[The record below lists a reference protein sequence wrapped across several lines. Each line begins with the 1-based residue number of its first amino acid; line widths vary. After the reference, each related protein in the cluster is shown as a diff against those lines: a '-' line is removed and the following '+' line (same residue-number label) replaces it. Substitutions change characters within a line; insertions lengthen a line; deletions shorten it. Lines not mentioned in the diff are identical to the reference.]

1 VNCPACGTSNEP
13 ARKFCRECGA
23 ALLLRCPSCGT
34 GNPPGDK
41 FCGECGTAL
50 AAAPAPPAAAAPA
63 APAPAA
69 AAAAERRL
77 VSVLFVD
84 LVGFT
89 TLSERRDPED
99 VRELLTRYFDTARRL
114 VERYGGVV
122 EKFIG
127 DAVMAV
133 WGTPTAQEDD
143 AERAVRAALDLVDAV
158 AVLGAEVGAD
168 ELAARAGV
176 LTGGAA
182 VTLGAEGQGMVAGDL
197 VNTAARVQA
206 AAAPGTVLVGEAT
219 RRATEAA
226 VVYADAGAHQLKGK
240 AEPVP
245 LWRAVRVVAGRGGT
259 LRAAGLEPPF
269 TGRERELRLVKE
281 LFHATAEERRA
292 RLVSVEGVG
301 GIGKSRLAWEFEK
314 YIDGLLE
321 GVWWHRGRCLAY
333 GEGVT
338 YWALAEMVRMRAG
351 ILEAEPSG
359 TAMAKLA
366 AAVDE
371 HVADPEERRWIQPRL
386 AHLLG
391 LEELA
396 VTERD
401 DLFSAWRRFFE
412 CLSQRS
418 VTVLVFE
425 DLQWAD
431 AALLD
436 FIDHLLDW
444 SSAHPLYVLV
454 LARPELHDRH
464 PGWAARRRG
473 ATSIPLAPL
482 PAPQMEQLL
491 AGLVPGLPDGLRRQI
506 LDRAEGVPLYA
517 VETVRM
523 LLDRGLLERHGDRY
537 RVAGAVQD
545 LEVPETLHALIAARL
560 DGLAPEE
567 RRLLQ
572 DAAVLGKTF
581 TSAALAALGGTSPE
595 RLERLL
601 GGLVRKELL
610 SIQADPRSPE
620 RGQYGFLQDMV
631 RRVAYETLARRERR
645 ARHLAAAAHL
655 ETAWGAKEDEIVEVV
670 AAHYLQAWRAGPDTP
685 DAAGIKAKAIELL
698 AGAGR
703 RAASLAAGAEARR
716 YFEQAAELADDPV
729 ARAGL
734 LEQAGQMAW
743 MAADGD
749 QAGGLFG
756 QAIELF
762 EAAGLTHPAARVSAR
777 LADVDWSAGRLE
789 EGLGRMRAAF
799 EVLTGDEPDADLA
812 TLAAQLGR
820 LEVFSGA
827 LDDAAGHLE
836 LALEVAEALSLPEVL
851 AEALATKASVL
862 HFRGRVNESQG
873 LTARALQIALEHDLA
888 SAAVRAYG
896 NLAFVLSSRDRHEA
910 AVEQLE
916 RGLAMARKVGSRPWE
931 LHLLDAL
938 VDTLLMLGRWDE
950 ADARAAEIPEPQVA
964 SGAAVLASVTSLPE
978 MHVRRGEL
986 ERAEGL
992 LARGAALRDSGDLQ
1006 DRAAAWASWAVLL
1019 QAQGR
1024 HAEALKAAGEALG
1037 AREQLGPDAQGV
1049 KFGLVAAV
1057 EAALALGDLDRAEEL
1072 LSIVERL
1079 RPGQRPPFLDAQ
1091 ASRFRAHLAAGRGR
1105 PDQVEPGYKAAAGL
1119 LRELGSPFWLG
1130 VVLLEHAEWLA
1141 AQDRPGEADPLL
1153 EEAGAIFERLGARP
1167 WTERLHRL
1175 AGRPAQA
1182 RS

>member
-1 VNCPACGTSNEP
+1 MRCLACDTGNEP
-13 ARKFCRECGA
+13 SRKFCRECGA

-50 AAAPAPPAAAAPA
+50 AAPAGPAPA
-63 APAPAA
+63 APPPS
-69 AAAAERRL
+69 AERRL

-99 VRELLTRYFDTARRL
+99 VRELLSRYFDTARRL

-143 AERAVRAALDLVDAV
+143 AERAVRAALDLVEAV
-158 AVLGAEVGAD
+158 AVLGSEVGAD

-219 RRATEAA
+219 RRASEAA

-245 LWRAVRVVAGRGGT
+245 LWRAVRVVAGRGGS
-259 LRAAGLEPPF
+259 LRAAGLEAPF

-321 GVWWHRGRCLAY
+321 DVWWHRGRCLAY
-333 GEGVT
+333 GEGIA
-338 YWALAEMVRMRAG
+338 YWALAEMVRMRAE
-351 ILEAEPSG
+351 IVEAEPPG

-371 HVADPEERRWIQPRL
+371 HVADPEERRWILPRL

-396 VTERD
+396 ATERD

-412 CLSQRS
+412 RLSQRG

-431 AALLD
+431 TALLD

-454 LARPELHDRH
+454 LARPELYDRH

-473 ATSIPLAPL
+473 ATSIPLGPL

-491 AGLVPGLPDGLRRQI
+491 AGLVPGLPDELRRQI
-506 LDRAEGVPLYA
+506 LERAEGIPLYA

-523 LLDRGLLERHGDRY
+523 LLDRGLVERHGDRY

-560 DGLAPEE
+560 DGLAPAE

-581 TSAALAALGGTSPE
+581 TSAALAALGGGSPE
-595 RLERLL
+595 RLEPLL

-620 RGQYGFLQDMV
+620 RGQYGFLQDLV
-631 RRVAYETLARRERR
+631 RRVAYDTLARRDRR
-645 ARHLAAAAHL
+645 ERHLAAAAHL
-655 ETAWGAKEDEIVEVV
+655 EAAWGAKEDEIVEVV
-670 AAHYLQAWRAGPDTP
+670 AAHYLEAWRAGPDTP

-703 RAASLAAGAEARR
+703 RAASLAARAEARR

-743 MAADGD
+743 MAGDGEP
-749 QAGGLFG
+749 AGELFG

-762 EAAGLTHPAARVSAR
+762 TAAGRTHSAARVSAR
-777 LADVDWSAGRLE
+777 LAEVDWSTGHLE
-789 EGLGRMRAAF
+789 EALARMRAAF
-799 EVLTGDEPDADLA
+799 EVLAGDRPDADLA

-827 LDDAAGHLE
+827 LADAAGHLE
-836 LALEVAEALSLPEVL
+836 LALEVAEGLDLPEVL
-851 AEALATKASVL
+851 AEALNTKGSL
-862 HFRGRVNESQG
+862 LQFRGRTNESQA
-873 LTARALQIALEHDLA
+873 LTARALEIALEHDLTP
-888 SAAVRAYG
+888 AALRAYA
-896 NLAFVLSSRDRHEA
+896 NLAFLLSSRDRHEA
-910 AVEQLE
+910 AHELGEQA
-916 RGLAMARKVGSRPWE
+916 LAMARKVGNRIWE
-931 LHLLDAL
+931 LQLLDAGI
-938 VDTLLMLGRWDE
+938 DTLLQLGRWDE
-950 ADARAAEIPEPQVA
+950 AVAWAAEIPEEHMTAAYMA
-964 SGAAVLASVTSLPE
+964 SLVTVLPE
-978 MHVRRGEL
+978 MHARRGEL
-986 ERAEGL
+986 ERAEWL
-992 LARGAALRDSGDLQ
+992 LERGASYGDSRDLQ
-1006 DRAAAWASWAVLL
+1006 IRAAWWAARAVVLG
-1019 QAQGR
+1019 AR
-1024 HAEALKAAGEALG
+1024 DHHAEALQAAGQALDAIG
-1037 AREQLGPDAQGV
+1037 ELGQDAQGV
-1049 KFGLVAAV
+1049 RDGLVAAV
-1057 EAALALGDLDRAEEL
+1057 EAALTLGDLDRAGEL
-1072 LSIVERL
+1072 VAVVERL

-1091 ASRFRAHLAAGRGR
+1091 ASRFRAHLAAGRGQH
-1105 PDQVEPGYKAAAGL
+1105 DHVEAGFKGSAGL
-1119 LRELGSPFWLG
+1119 LRELSMPFWLG
-1130 VVLLEHAEWLA
+1130 VVLLEHAEWLT
-1141 AQDRPGEADPLL
+1141 AQNRPGDAAPLL

-1167 WTERLHRL
+1167 WTERVGRL

>member
-1 VNCPACGTSNEP
+1 MRCPACDTGNEP
-13 ARKFCRECGA
+13 SRKFCRECGA
-23 ALLLRCPSCGT
+23 PLVLRCPACGT
-34 GNPPGDK
+34 GNPPSDK

-50 AAAPAPPAAAAPA
+50 ATAAAAA
-63 APAPAA
+63 FAPVPEPSPPP
-69 AAAAERRL
+69 AAAERRL

-114 VERYGGVV
+114 VDRYGGVV

-143 AERAVRAALDLVDAV
+143 AERAVRAALDLVEAV
-158 AVLGAEVGAD
+158 AVLGAEVGAA

-182 VTLGAEGQGMVAGDL
+182 VTLGAEGQGIVAGDL

-206 AAAPGTVLVGEAT
+206 AAEPGSVLVGEAT

-226 VVYADAGAHQLKGK
+226 VVYADAGAHRLKGK

-259 LRAAGLEPPF
+259 LRAAGLEAPF

-292 RLVSVEGVG
+292 RLVWVEGVG

-321 GVWWHRGRCLAY
+321 DVWWHRGRCLAY

-338 YWALAEMVRMRAG
+338 YWALAEMVRMRAE
-351 ILEAEPSG
+351 IVEAEPPG
-359 TAMAKLA
+359 TAVAKLA

-371 HVADPEERRWIQPRL
+371 HVADPEERRWILPRL

-396 VTERD
+396 ATERD

-412 CLSQRS
+412 HLSQRG

-431 AALLD
+431 AGLLD

-473 ATSIPLAPL
+473 ATSIPLGPL

-491 AGLVPGLPDGLRRQI
+491 AGLVPGLPGGLRRQI
-506 LDRAEGVPLYA
+506 LERAEGIPLYA

-523 LLDRGLLERHGDRY
+523 LLDRGLLERRGDRY
-537 RVAGAVQD
+537 QVAAAVQD

-581 TSAALAALGGTSPE
+581 TSGALAALGGTAPD
-595 RLERLL
+595 RLEPLL
-601 GGLVRKELL
+601 AGLVRKELL

-620 RGQYGFLQDMV
+620 RGQYGFLQDLV
-631 RRVAYETLARRERR
+631 RRVAYETLARRERQ

-655 ETAWGAKEDEIVEVV
+655 EAAWGAKEDEIVEVV
-670 AAHYLQAWRAGPDTP
+670 AAHYLEAWRAGPDTP

-703 RAASLAAGAEARR
+703 RAASLAAGAEASR

-743 MAADGD
+743 LAGNGEE
-749 QAGGLFG
+749 AGGLFR

-762 EAAGLTHPAARVSAR
+762 EAAGRTHPAARVSAR
-777 LADVDWSAGRLE
+777 LGEVDWANGRLE
-789 EGLGRMRAAF
+789 EALARMRAAF
-799 EVLTGDEPDADLA
+799 QVLAGDEPDEDLA

-820 LEVFSGA
+820 IELFSGA

-836 LALEVAEALSLPEVL
+836 VALEAAEALGLPEVL
-851 AEALATKASVL
+851 AEALNSKGAVL
-862 HFRGRVNESQG
+862 QFRRRGNES
-873 LTARALQIALEHDLA
+873 LALQAHALQVALEHDLA
-888 SAAVRAYG
+888 SATLRAYT
-896 NLAFVLSSRDRHEA
+896 NLSFTLGSRDRYDDA
-910 AVEQLE
+910 LGLLE
-916 RGLAMARKVGSRPWE
+916 RGLTLARKVGNRIWE
-931 LHLLDAL
+931 LQLLDTMVDMLL
-938 VDTLLMLGRWDE
+938 VLGRWDE
-950 ADARAAEIPEPQVA
+950 ATALAAQIPESQIA
-964 SGAAVLASVTSLPE
+964 TTGIIASVTSLPE
-978 MHVRRGEL
+978 MHAQRGEL
-986 ERAEGL
+986 ERAEEL
-992 LARGAALRDSGDLQ
+992 LALGAQLAGSGDLQ
-1006 DRAAAWASWAVLL
+1006 DRAAYRATRAVVL
-1019 QAQGR
+1019 QAQDR
-1024 HAEALKAAGEALG
+1024 HAEALRAAGEALEH
-1037 AREQLGPDAQGV
+1037 RDQLGPGSQGV
-1049 KFGLVAAV
+1049 KVGLVAAV
-1057 EAALALGDLDRAEEL
+1057 EAALALGDLDRVEEL
-1072 LSIVERL
+1072 LAIVDRL
-1079 RPGQRPPFLDAQ
+1079 RPGERPPSLDAQ
-1091 ASRFRAHLAAGRGR
+1091 ATRFRARLADARGR
-1105 PDQVEPGYKAAAGL
+1105 PERVEAGFKAAAGL
-1119 LRELGSPFWLG
+1119 LRELGMTFWLA
-1130 VVLLEHAEWLA
+1130 VTLLEHGEWLA
-1141 AQDRPGEADPLL
+1141 AGDRPGEAAPVL

-1167 WTERLHRL
+1167 WSDRLGRL
-1175 AGRPAQA
+1175 DLAAGRAQA